1 MRGRI
6 QHPDLFEW
14 AMLIQQPAPGHGELC
29 QKLPPDPEAQFPPG
43 LDECRQEF
51 RQQPEAVGNDR
62 CDVCIAQCD
71 SESAIQASSKGEI
84 TASNRHIRHASN
96 IIDSRGCSEDLELRE
111 VNADIAQ
118 EKARPYT
125 PGHYDGRAFDWAIL
139 GYGSGYPSASGLDA
153 PYGAIGIFSIV
164 AAETLIVWLMYY
176 EGRTLIRLWLNG
188 RTTEH
193 HLPIPLWIPEG
204 FFFVGLSLLAL
215 QLLVMFLK
223 LLIQLEEENPSLKI

>member
-1 MRGRI
+1 MNVGRNSGNSRKLSGTI
-6 QHPDLFEW
+6 G
-14 AMLIQQPAPGHGELC
+14 AMFVL
-29 QKLPPDPEAQFPPG
+29 
-43 LDECRQEF
+43 R
-51 RQQPEAVGNDR
+51 
-62 CDVCIAQCD
+62 
-71 SESAIQASSKGEI
+71 SAIVNPPSRRLRKAKSPPPTGISGTPAI
-84 TASNRHIRHASN
+84 LSIP
-96 IIDSRGCSEDLELRE
+96 RGCSEDLELRE